1 MESSLSAKNMAGQ
14 EASSK
19 IKAIMTKLKIN
30 IEKNEKT
37 VIFTNFLGM
46 LNLMEN

>member
-1 MESSLSAKNMAGQ
+1 
-14 EASSK
+14 
-19 IKAIMTKLKIN
+19 MTKLKIN